1 MINKYLYLI
10 TFITLISISCDDSID
25 PFGEFQDNYALT
37 CILKSD
43 TTFQIATLSHNY
55 RGDGFDPFGNTDDP
69 SIIGA
74 DIRVWLGDSV
84 YVFRDTSVARIDA
97 SRYTT
102 PFNFYYNNKF
112 IIEPNENLEIEV
124 LLQNGRRLKSYSRS
138 PGEIFFDDESDVI
151 IPAVSS
157 ELVKFIWNQQD
168 EGSFFSPQLTIRYFQ
183 NVNGNT
189 EDKLKIVPIKYA
201 EKNGALIPLFPQ
213 PSNKTTIIYELDAIS
228 RALEE
233 ISDGDPNKD
242 NYTILQSPAFE
253 LIAFDLSLS
262 RYVSS
267 TNQTFD
273 DLTVTVNESDFT
285 NVEGGL
291 GVFGSYT
298 KKNYD
303 RIKFQP
309 GYIESFGYNFL
320 FDN

>member
-1 MINKYLYLI
+1 M
-10 TFITLISISCDDSID
+10 
-25 PFGEFQDNYALT
+25 
-37 CILKSD
+37 
-43 TTFQIATLSHNY
+43 
-55 RGDGFDPFGNTDDP
+55 
-69 SIIGA
+69 
-74 DIRVWLGDSV
+74 GDSV
-84 YVFRDTSVARIDA
+84 YVFRDTSVARIDT

-102 PFNFYYNNKF
+102 SFNFYYNSKF

-138 PGEIFFDDESDVI
+138 PGEIYFDNESAVI
-151 IPAVSS
+151 IPSVNS
-157 ELVKFIWNQQD
+157 ELVKFIWNQQI
-168 EGSFFSPQLTIRYFQ
+168 EGIFYSPQLTIRYLQ
-183 NVNGNT
+183 NINGNSV
-189 EDKLKIVPIKYA
+189 EKLKIVPLKYV
-201 EKNGALIPLFPQ
+201 EQNGNLVPLIPQ
-213 PSNKTTIIYELDAIS
+213 PTNKTTIIYELDAVN

-233 ISDGDPNKD
+233 ISEGDPNKD
-242 NYTILQSPAFE
+242 NYTILQRPAFE
-253 LIAFDLSLS
+253 LIALDLNLS

-291 GVFGSYT
+291 SVFGSYM
-298 KKNYD
+298 KKNYN

>member
-1 MINKYLYLI
+1 MTNKLLFLI
-10 TFITLISISCDDSID
+10 IFIALISNSCNDSFD

-37 CILKSD
+37 SILKSY
-43 TTFQIATLSHNY
+43 TTFQVATLSHNY
-55 RGDGFDPFGNTDDP
+55 RGNGFDPFGNTEDP

-84 YVFRDTSVARIDA
+84 YVFRDTSISRIDT

-102 PFNFYYNNKF
+102 PFYFYYNNQF
-112 IIEPNENLEIEV
+112 IIKPDENLEIEV
-124 LLQNGRRLKSYSRS
+124 LLQNGRRLKASSRA

-151 IPAVSS
+151 IPAVGS
-157 ELVKFIWNQQD
+157 ELVKFIWNQQV
-168 EGSFFSPQLTIRYFQ
+168 EGTFFSPQLTIRYLQ
-183 NVNGNT
+183 NINGI
-189 EDKLKIVPIKYA
+189 IVEKFKKVPVKYV
-201 EKNGALIPLFPQ
+201 EQNGELVPFYSQ
-213 PSNKTTIIYELDAIS
+213 PSNRTTVIYELDAVN

-233 ISDGDPNKD
+233 ISAGDPNKD
-242 NYTILQSPAFE
+242 NYTILQSPVFE
-253 LIAFDLSLS
+253 LIALDLNLS

-303 RIKFQP
+303 RIKFRP
-309 GYIESFGYNFL
+309 DYIESFGYNFL

>member
-1 MINKYLYLI
+1 MINKFLI
-10 TFITLISISCDDSID
+10 QIIFIALISISCNDSFD

-43 TTFQIATLSHNY
+43 TTFQAATLSHNY

-84 YVFRDTSVARIDA
+84 YVFRDTSVARIDT

-102 PFNFYYNNKF
+102 PFYFYYNNKF
-112 IIEPNENLEIEV
+112 TIEPDENLAIEV
-124 LLQNGRRLKSYSRS
+124 LLQNGRRLKAFSRA
-138 PGEIFFDDESDVI
+138 PGEIFFNDESDVI

-157 ELVKFIWNQQD
+157 ELVKFIWNQQV
-168 EGSFFSPQLTIRYFQ
+168 EGTFFSPQLTIRYLQ
-183 NVNGNT
+183 NMNGNIV
-189 EDKLKIVPIKYA
+189 EKLKKVPIKYV
-201 EKNGALIPLFPQ
+201 EQNSEQVPIFPQ
-213 PSNKTTIIYELDAIS
+213 PSNRTTIIYELDAIS
-228 RALEE
+228 RALVE
-233 ISDGDPNKD
+233 ISAGDPNKV
-242 NYTILQSPAFE
+242 NYTIMQSPAFE
-253 LIAFDLSLS
+253 LIALDLNLS

-298 KKNYD
+298 KKSYN

-309 GYIESFGYNFL
+309 SYIESFGYNFL

>member
-1 MINKYLYLI
+1 MTNKFLYLI
-10 TFITLISISCDDSID
+10 IFIALIAISCDDGFD

-43 TTFQIATLSHNY
+43 TTFQSATLSHNY
-55 RGDGFDPFGNTDDP
+55 RGDGFDPYGNTDDP

-84 YVFRDTSVARIDA
+84 YIFRDTSVARIDT

-102 PFNFYYNNKF
+102 SFYFYYNNKF
-112 IIEPNENLEIEV
+112 KIEPDKNLEIEV
-124 LLQNGRRLKSYSRS
+124 LLQNGQRLKASSRA
-138 PGEIFFDDESDVI
+138 PEEIFFDNESAVL
-151 IPAVSS
+151 IPSVNS
-157 ELVKFIWNQQD
+157 ELVKFIWNQQV
-168 EGSFFSPQLTIRYFQ
+168 EGTFYSPQLTIRYVQ
-183 NVNGNT
+183 NINGNSI
-189 EDKLKIVPIKYA
+189 EKLKIVPIKYV
-201 EKNGALIPLFPQ
+201 EQNGDLVPLFPQ
-213 PSNKTTIIYELDAIS
+213 PLNKTTIIYELDAVS

-233 ISDGDPNKD
+233 ISEGDPNKD

-253 LIAFDLSLS
+253 LIALDLNLS

-267 TNQTFD
+267 TNQSLD

-298 KKNYD
+298 KKNYT
-303 RIKFQP
+303 RIRFQP
-309 GYIESFGYNFL
+309 NYIESFGYNFL

>member
-1 MINKYLYLI
+1 MA
-10 TFITLISISCDDSID
+10 LISFSCNDSFD

-43 TTFQIATLSHNY
+43 TTFQVATLSHNY
-55 RGDGFDPFGNTDDP
+55 RGNGFDPFGNTDDP

-84 YVFRDTSVARIDA
+84 YVFRDSSVTRIDP

-102 PFNFYYNNKF
+102 PFSFYFNNKF
-112 IIEPNENLEIEV
+112 TVQTGVNLEIEV
-124 LLQNGRRLKSYSRS
+124 LLQNGRRLKASTKA
-138 PGEIFFDDESDVI
+138 PEEIFFSEESDVI
-151 IPAVSS
+151 IPAVNSNN
-157 ELVKFIWNQQD
+157 LKFIWNPQV
-168 EGSFFSPQLTIRYFQ
+168 EGTFFSPQLTIRYLH
-183 NVNGNT
+183 NLNGNIV
-189 EDKLKIVPIKYA
+189 EKLKIVPVKYV
-201 EKNGALIPLFPQ
+201 EQNGEFGPFFPQ
-213 PSNKTTIIYELDAIS
+213 PSNKTTIIYELDAVS

-233 ISDGDPNKD
+233 ISEDDPNKD
-242 NYTILQSPAFE
+242 NYTILQSPGFE
-253 LIAFDLSLS
+253 LIAFDLNLS
-262 RYVSS
+262 RYASS

-291 GVFGSYT
+291 GIFGAT
-298 KKNYD
+298 IKKKYD

-309 GYIESFGYNFL
+309 SYIESFGYNFL